1 VLTVHFVITE
11 RSRRLEA
18 EVEWAKEVVDRLEKV
33 NSQLMIGTD
42 ADPGVVDTGLCTNC
56 ANNHFRK

>member
-1 VLTVHFVITE
+1 VLTVCFVITE

-42 ADPGVVDTGLCTNC
+42 VVVDTGLCTNC
-56 ANNHFRK
+56 ANDHFRK